1 MLNSKNSKVVGIILI
16 VVIIAC
22 IAVLGTVGYNIL
34 KDDDK
39 ENNIEANNENNKTTT
54 TVLGGSSSKANGTG
68 TALSQIESTSTTHKK
83 EYMEDYVILGEMEIP
98 KIDLKTNILDETTK
112 RSLEI
117 AVAKIYTTSGLNQP
131 GNTVIYGHNYRNSL
145 FFSRNDELEKGD
157 RIYITDEEGT
167 KKTYIIYD
175 IFETTSTDTSFYAR
189 TAEDTA
195 GKCEVTLST
204 CTDDASAT
212 DRRLIIL
219 ASEQ

>member
-1 MLNSKNSKVVGIILI
+1 MFNSKNSKTIGIILI
-16 VVIIAC
+16 LVIIAC
-22 IAVLGTVGYNIL
+22 VAVLGVIGYNIL
-34 KDDDK
+34 KDNNK
-39 ENNIEANNENNKTTT
+39 ENNIEANSESNKT

-68 TALSQIESTSTTHKK
+68 TALSQIESTSSTRKK
-83 EYMEDYVILGEMEIP
+83 DYMEDYEILGELEIP
-98 KIDLKTNILDETTK
+98 KTNLKTKILEETTK

-117 AVAKIYTTSGLNQP
+117 AVAKIYTTSGLNKP

-175 IFETTSTDTSFYAR
+175 IFETTSTDTSFYTR
-189 TAEDTA
+189 TAEDTE

-204 CTDDASAT
+204 CTDDASTT
-212 DRRLIIL
+212 DRRLIVL
-219 ASEQ
+219 AREQ